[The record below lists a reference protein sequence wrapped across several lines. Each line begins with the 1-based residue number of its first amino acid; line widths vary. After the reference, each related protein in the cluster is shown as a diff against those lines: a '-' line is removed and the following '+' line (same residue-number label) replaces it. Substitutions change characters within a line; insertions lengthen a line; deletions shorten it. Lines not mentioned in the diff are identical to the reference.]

1 MEIYKV
7 ENLAKYCGEKLLFD
21 KISFSVKEKEKIGL
35 IGINGAGKSTLLKCI
50 AKKDD
55 YDDGEIIHSNNFT
68 ISYLSQEINLDEDL
82 TVLDT
87 IFKSNSKIMK
97 LIYNYEKILFEIE
110 KNNNSILQ
118 DKLLN
123 IQEKIEKENAW
134 EATTIA
140 KTVLS
145 KLGIRKYNTKIKE
158 LSGGEKKRVLL
169 AKVLIETPDLLLL
182 DEPTNHLDFKTIEW
196 LEKYLKNYPKSL
208 IVVTHDRYFLDNITN
223 NIMELDKGN
232 IYQYEG
238 NYSKF
243 LEEKTKREEEQQ
255 NKYHKNLRLYK
266 KELEWIRAGV
276 RARTTKQQARIKEF
290 ENLKTKIDKKEIKKE
305 IKIDLDSSRL
315 GKQVL
320 EFLDISKKYEEKKIL
335 ENFNLIVQ
343 NKDRIGIIGENGV
356 GKTTFLNMIIGKE
369 KQDSGIIKIGQTA
382 KIAYYNQ
389 LIPDMDRD
397 IRIIDYLREV
407 AEQIKREEKNNISL
421 FQILED
427 FLFEKSDHGKKLS
440 KLSGGEKKRLY
451 LLKLLMSRPNI
462 LLLDEPTNDLDTQ
475 TLTILE
481 TYLKKFTGAVIVVSH
496 DRYFLD
502 KVINKLL
509 IFEGQGNVKKYIGT
523 YTEYFDTKQELVKED
538 VKKEEKKQNK
548 REKKGLTYLEK
559 KEFESLEKNIE
570 EIEEKLKKIQ
580 EEMIKNSTN
589 FEKLRELTET
599 EKTLK
604 DNLEKQNDRWE
615 YLAEKI

>member
-7 ENLAKYCGEKLLFD
+7 ENLTKYCGEKLLFN

-55 YDDGEIIHSNNFT
+55 YDDGEIIHSNNFEV
-68 ISYLSQEINLDEDL
+68 SYLSQEINLDEKL

-223 NIMELDKGN
+223 NIIELDKGN

-276 RARTTKQQARIKEF
+276 KARTTKQQARIKEF

-320 EFLDISKKYEEKKIL
+320 EFSNISKKYEEKKIL

-407 AEQIKREEKNNISL
+407 AEQIKREEKSNISL

-509 IFEGQGNVKKYIGT
+509 IFEGQGNVKKYIGS

-589 FEKLRELTET
+589 FEKLRELTEI
-599 EKTLK
+599 EKILK
-604 DNLEKQNDRWE
+604 DKLEKLNDRWE

>member
-1 MEIYKV
+1 
-7 ENLAKYCGEKLLFD
+7 
-21 KISFSVKEKEKIGL
+21 
-35 IGINGAGKSTLLKCI
+35 
-50 AKKDD
+50 
-55 YDDGEIIHSNNFT
+55 
-68 ISYLSQEINLDEDL
+68 
-82 TVLDT
+82 
-87 IFKSNSKIMK
+87 MK

-223 NIMELDKGN
+223 NIIELDKGN

-276 RARTTKQQARIKEF
+276 KARTTKQQARIKEF

-315 GKQVL
+315 GKQVI

-356 GKTTFLNMIIGKE
+356 GKTTFLNIIIGKE

-407 AEQIKREEKNNISL
+407 AEQIKREEKSNISL

-538 VKKEEKKQNK
+538 VKREEKKQNK

-570 EIEEKLKKIQ
+570 EIEGKLKKIQ

-589 FEKLRELTET
+589 FEKLRELAET

>member
-68 ISYLSQEINLDEDL
+68 ISYLSQEINLDEKL

-243 LEEKTKREEEQQ
+243 LEEKTKREEEEQ

-276 RARTTKQQARIKEF
+276 KARTTKQQARIKEF

-509 IFEGQGNVKKYIGT
+509 IFEGQGNVKKYIGS
-523 YTEYFDTKQELVKED
+523 YTEYFNTKQELVKED
-538 VKKEEKKQNK
+538 AKKEEKKQNK

-559 KEFESLEKNIE
+559 KEFEALEKNIE

-589 FEKLRELTET
+589 FEKLRELAET

>member
-7 ENLAKYCGEKLLFD
+7 ENLIKYCGEKLLFN

-55 YDDGEIIHSNNFT
+55 YDDGEIIHSNNFEV
-68 ISYLSQEINLDEDL
+68 SYLSQEINLDEKL

-223 NIMELDKGN
+223 NIIELDKGN

-276 RARTTKQQARIKEF
+276 KARTTKQQARIKEF

-305 IKIDLDSSRL
+305 IKIDLDFSRL

-320 EFLDISKKYEEKKIL
+320 EFSNISKKYEEKKIL

-407 AEQIKREEKNNISL
+407 AEQIKREEKSNISL

-509 IFEGQGNVKKYIGT
+509 IFEGQGNVKKYIGS
-523 YTEYFDTKQELVKED
+523 YTEYFNTKQELVKED

-589 FEKLRELTET
+589 FEKLRELAET

>member
-68 ISYLSQEINLDEDL
+68 ISYLSQEINLDEKL